1 MSTASKKTK
10 NKGEWGEAYA
20 IVNLALNK
28 QIFACD
34 RSLVALGGTH
44 NYDIN
49 HITLNKAG
57 DESKKITLSPS
68 LNSIKATFD
77 GKSNEITDNELQL
90 ISESIL
96 KKIKESTGTF
106 EIPEVEYF
114 WEKLFHPKLK
124 SKSASKRDITVSLKN
139 PEKGEPSEYGFSIK
153 SDLGNK
159 PSLLNASGAT
169 NFLFK
174 APSDFNPNPP
184 TVEAKELGRA
194 VKSLNLQLLGPV
206 NEKYKS
212 NLSSIDQ
219 NLSDLLS
226 YILIEYYGS
235 ADSTS
240 NLNSLLSLVE
250 AANPLNISDVSRY
263 KKILV
268 TFLEATALG
277 MVPNKVWN
285 KTFDADGGILVI
297 KKNGEIVSFYRE
309 DTKSKDELLEY
320 LSENTL
326 LETPSK
332 TRHKFGKLETDKSF
346 KLNLQI
352 RTKD

>member
-1 MSTASKKTK
+1 MSANSKKTK
-10 NKGEWGEAYA
+10 NKGEWSEAYA
-20 IVNLALNK
+20 IVNLALHK
-28 QIFACD
+28 KIVTCD
-34 RSLVALGGTH
+34 RNLATLGASH
-44 NYDIN
+44 NYDIS
-49 HITLNKAG
+49 HISLENAR
-57 DESKKITLSPS
+57 DESKKIILLPS
-68 LNSIKATFD
+68 HNSIKATFD
-77 GKSNEITDNELQL
+77 GKVNEITDNELQE
-90 ISESIL
+90 ISEAIL
-96 KKIKESTGTF
+96 EKIKDSSGTF

-114 WEKLFHPKLK
+114 WEKLFYPKLK
-124 SKSASKRDITVSLKN
+124 SKSGSKRDITISVKS
-139 PEKGEPSEYGFSIK
+139 PSTNTSTEYGFSIK

-174 APSDFNPNPP
+174 APHNFNPNPP

-194 VKSLNLQLLGPV
+194 VKSLKLQLLGPV
-206 NEKYKS
+206 NEKYKA
-212 NLSSIDQ
+212 NLASIDS

-235 ADSTS
+235 NDSTS
-240 NLNSLLSLVE
+240 NLKSLLKLVE
-250 AANPLNISDVSRY
+250 TANPLNTTNIGLY

-277 MVPNKVWN
+277 MVPNKIWD
-285 KTFDADGGILVI
+285 KSFDADGGILVI
-297 KKNGEIVSFYRE
+297 KKDGEMVTFYRE
-309 DTKSKDELLEY
+309 DIKSKDELLEY
-320 LSENTL
+320 LGDNTL

-332 TRHKFGKLETDKSF
+332 TRHKFGKLESDKSF